1 VARLTSGQRQKNR
14 PEQEVLA
21 FPAEDRSDAPKTVE
35 QGTETLVAKR
45 KSESL
50 AGTERLMEEVCELE
64 NCKQALQRVKANKGS
79 PGVDGMTVD
88 ELPDYLKQH
97 ELEIGEQLR
106 NGTYKP
112 KPVLRVEIDKP
123 DGGGKR
129 NLGIPTVLDRFVQ
142 QAVLQVLQKRWDP
155 TFSTHSH
162 GFRPGHSARQAVHEA
177 QQYIADGYG
186 WVVDLDLEK
195 FFDRVNHDRLMT
207 AIAER
212 VADKRM
218 LKLIR
223 AFLEAGVMEDG
234 LVSPM
239 DEGTPQGGPLSPLLS
254 NLVLDELDREIE
266 RRGHHF
272 VRYADDCNI
281 YVGSERAGQ
290 RVMESVT
297 HFITQRLKLKVNQTK
312 SAVARPWERKFLG
325 FSFTREREPRRRIAP
340 KAIARF
346 QERIRELTC
355 RTRGISLPQMVKEI
369 TTYLRGWLAYF
380 GDCQTPSM
388 LRRLEEWLRRRLRS
402 VVWKQWKQ
410 GRTRFRELR
419 KRGVRKDLAAKT
431 VSSPHGPWRLA
442 DSPALH
448 IALPNAYFAQLGLPP
463 MVVRVQA

>member
-1 VARLTSGQRQKNR
+1 MSERRQKNR
-14 PEQEVLA
+14 PEQEGLA
-21 FPAEDRSDAPKTVE
+21 FPAGNRSDAPKAAE
-35 QGTETLVAKR
+35 QGTETLLAKR
-45 KSESL
+45 KTESL

-88 ELPDYLKQH
+88 ELPEYLKQH

-106 NGTYKP
+106 NGTYQP
-112 KPVLRVEIDKP
+112 QPVRRVEIPKP
-123 DGGGKR
+123 DGQGVRK
-129 NLGIPTVLDRFVQ
+129 LGIPGVLDRFVQ

-155 TFSTHSH
+155 TFSEHSH
-162 GFRPGHSARQAVHEA
+162 GFRPGRSAKQAVHEA
-177 QQYIADGYG
+177 QQYIAEGHG

-195 FFDRVNHDRLMT
+195 FFDRVNHDRLM
-207 AIAER
+207 AAVAKR

-234 LVSPM
+234 LVSAV

-254 NLVLDELDREIE
+254 NLVLDELDRELE
-266 RRGHHF
+266 RRGHRF

-290 RVMESVT
+290 RVMESIT
-297 HFITQRLKLKVNQTK
+297 RFITHRLKLKVNQAK
-312 SAVARPWERKFLG
+312 SAVARPGQRKFLG
-325 FSFTREREPRRRIAP
+325 FSFTGEREPRRRIAP

-346 QERIRELTC
+346 KERIREQTR
-355 RTRGISLPQMVKEI
+355 RTRGISLRQMVKELV
-369 TTYLRGWLAYF
+369 TYLRGWLGYF
-380 GDCQTPSM
+380 GDCQTPSV
-388 LRRLEEWLRRRLRS
+388 LQRLETWLRRRLRS

-419 KRGVRKDLAAKT
+419 KRGVGKDLAAQT
-431 VSSPHGPWRLA
+431 AGSSHGPWRLA
-442 DSPALH
+442 QSPALTF
-448 IALPNAYFAQLGLPP
+448 ALPNAYFAGLGLPP
-463 MVVRVQA
+463 MVVSS